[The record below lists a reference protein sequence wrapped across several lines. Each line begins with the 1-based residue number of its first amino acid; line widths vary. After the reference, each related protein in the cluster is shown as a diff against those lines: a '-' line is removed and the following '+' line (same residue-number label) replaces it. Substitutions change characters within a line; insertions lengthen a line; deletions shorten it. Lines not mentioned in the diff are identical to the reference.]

1 MKKIFM
7 GILKEFWLL
16 KRDIHALLVLFV
28 MPALFILIMSLAMR
42 DAFAEHSAIHI
53 KAIILDEESTTA
65 SGEAMGQLKKINGF
79 DWIESTNQ
87 TSAKLSDEMLNKDV
101 LIAVVLK
108 KGFEKAVQSNSD
120 VGEKVAVLVDPKVT
134 PTIKMLF
141 ESAIS
146 GTVAKIS
153 MVNQMSALNPWMT
166 VEEKKAALAD
176 RIWFKEQFLQGSK
189 TTDIRPTSVQQSVPA
204 WLIFSMFFIIIPI
217 SHTFVSERRLG
228 TLARLAVMNV
238 SVSSLLISKFV
249 PYFIINQIQ
258 FVFMLMVGVF
268 IVPLLGGDTLNI
280 GDNFG
285 SLVIVSAIL
294 SFATIAYAL
303 ALASWVRTTD
313 QAVTVGGLLNIIF
326 AAIGGVMI
334 PLFVMPEFM
343 QQLAVLSPMSWA
355 LESFLAL
362 FLHQASFS
370 EIIAPLGAL
379 VFFGV
384 ACFGIATYRLHKE
397 LKEAQ

>member
-1 MKKIFM
+1 MRKIFM
-7 GILKEFWLL
+7 GIVKEFWLL

-53 KAIILDEESTTA
+53 KAIILDEEYTTA
-65 SGEAMGQLKKINGF
+65 STEATQQLKKINGF
-79 DWIESTNQ
+79 DWIESTNK
-87 TSAKLSDEMLNKDV
+87 SSDELSDEMVKKDV

-108 KGFEKAVQSNSD
+108 KGFEKAVQSNNK
-120 VGEKVAVLVDPKVT
+120 VEERVAVFVDPEVT
-134 PTIKMLF
+134 PTIRMLF

-146 GTVAKIS
+146 GTVAKIT

-166 VEEKKAALAD
+166 LEEKKAVLAD
-176 RIWFKEQFLQGSK
+176 RVWFEEQFLQGNK
-189 TTDIRPTSVQQSVPA
+189 ATDIHPTSVQQSVPA

-258 FVFMLMVGVF
+258 FAFMLMVGVF
-268 IVPLLGGDTLNI
+268 IVPLLGGDTLHI

-285 SLVIVSAIL
+285 SLVMVSAIL

-362 FLHQASFS
+362 FLHQASFG
-370 EIIAPLGAL
+370 EIIAPLGGL
-379 VFFGV
+379 VFFG
-384 ACFGIATYRLHKE
+384 ATCFGIATYRLHKE